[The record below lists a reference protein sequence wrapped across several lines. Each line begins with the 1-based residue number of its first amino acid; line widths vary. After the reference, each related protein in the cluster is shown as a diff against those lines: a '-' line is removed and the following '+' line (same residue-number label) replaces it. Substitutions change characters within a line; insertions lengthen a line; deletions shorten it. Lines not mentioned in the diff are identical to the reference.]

1 MKTLKNLFFV
11 LILAL
16 SVNNLHSQ
24 PPPNPDQNGNGSGVG
39 NNTIPGGGAAPL
51 SGSVALLLG
60 LAAGYGG
67 RKLYSIMNKH

>member
-1 MKTLKNLFFV
+1 MKTLKNLLFV
-11 LILAL
+11 LFLAL
-16 SVNNLHSQ
+16 SVSNLHSQ

-51 SGSVALLLG
+51 SGGVALLLG

-67 RKLYSIMNKH
+67 RKLYSQMNKH